1 MHNQYR
7 LQCACMKNDSRAL
20 ATILVAC
27 VAGAWKV
34 GGRENG
40 RARGRHARS
49 DGVSPSRAPGFSCA
63 HFFQAPATQA
73 TILDLSILHHKLSI
87 PDFHF
92 LNVILLASNWYLSK
106 FFWTFQKVPQLKF
119 KDFQCLEKGH

>member
-1 MHNQYR
+1 M
-7 LQCACMKNDSRAL
+7 
-20 ATILVAC
+20 
-27 VAGAWKV
+27 

-40 RARGRHARS
+40 RAQGRHARS
-49 DGVSPSRAPGFSCA
+49 EGVSPSRAPGFSCA

-106 FFWTFQKVPQLKF
+106 FFLDVSKSSSIKIQGLSMP
-119 KDFQCLEKGH
+119 

>member
-7 LQCACMKNDSRAL
+7 LQCACMKNDAKAL

-63 HFFQAPATQA
+63 HFFQASATQA

-119 KDFQCLEKGH
+119 KDFQCLEKGL

>member
-7 LQCACMKNDSRAL
+7 LQCACMKNDSKAL

-34 GGRENG
+34 GRRENG

-63 HFFQAPATQA
+63 HVFQASATQA

>member
-7 LQCACMKNDSRAL
+7 LQCACMKNDSKAL

-40 RARGRHARS
+40 RAQGRHARS
-49 DGVSPSRAPGFSCA
+49 EGVSPSRAPGFSCA

-106 FFWTFQKVPQLKF
+106 FFLDVSKSSSIKIQGLSMP
-119 KDFQCLEKGH
+119 